1 MKFAEINK
9 IYTQKVIEY
18 LNKGYVIN
26 CGSLSGH
33 QGEIAKVDLTDG
45 KEIIRI
51 YMEKSY
57 ISTLYNE
64 AEAIVLYV
72 GKSTDDVEPNQNDGW
87 GTIWNSKLEI
97 LSKDVFYQLGSRG
110 SSRGS
115 DWYGT
120 LDEAKACEKLRYE
133 RYRNREITVNN
144 NQEIT
149 DTKRIQI
156 VSSFLKRR
164 IGLDSINPK
173 KVKFYRSGNNYIA
186 EYTYYNRTHRHVLK

>member
-9 IYTQKVIEY
+9 IYTQKVMEY

-51 YMEKSY
+51 YIDEV
-57 ISTLYNE
+57 YNYTTNK
-64 AEAIVLYV
+64 AIIIYV
-72 GKSTDDVEPNQNDGW
+72 GRSTDDVEPNQNDGW

-120 LDEAKACEKLRYE
+120 LDEARACEKLRNE
-133 RYRNREITVNN
+133 RYWNREITVNN

-173 KVKFYRSGNNYIA
+173 KVRAYRSGKNYVA
-186 EYTYYNRTHRHVLK
+186 EYTYYNRTRRYVLK